1 MNNYMK
7 SAMMMLVLGLTGCGV
22 LDDINDEVDNVK
34 DQIDDAVERAKAKY
48 GELHGDGT
56 APEPKPFTVVFQD
69 DPSQKS
75 VMVSALCGANQP
87 VGYAYFAT
95 PADTQWALAG
105 TQGFISYPGNQKP
118 FWDIRYVNPV
128 TDYMN
133 GGTYD
138 YYPNHGIYTGLDTR
152 SGDRNLG
159 IGTDYSQN
167 DAAGSMTQSEC
178 VNGLMAGG
186 STINLF
192 DAPDQFIHYGG
203 PQNTFIYQMGDSS
216 LSSPW
221 KGDGTGNLAI
231 EASFDEPSYIKDGN
245 GDNVGGSVSFGIYLL
260 NKNTGVVLNY
270 VVGVYAAGEAWV
282 TEKRGI
288 LFDPTQKFIHVGTVV
303 SDDSWW
309 ITKSPQSESITE
321 IYSSAG
327 GTASDD
333 GQWKHFFRINV
344 AYQNLQ
350 ALLQE
355 LAENPPQ
362 GSEGQNF
369 GNNPA
374 DWKVTGIM
382 LQHELEEEG
391 GKATLSGSFRGF
403 EAYASHNP
411 L

>member
-7 SAMMMLVLGLTGCGV
+7 LTILMVFLGLTGCDTADEIKNNV
-22 LDDINDEVDNVK
+22 NDR
-34 DQIDDAVERAKAKY
+34 IDDVVERAKAKY

-56 APEPKPFTVVFQD
+56 TSESKPFTVVFQD
-69 DPSQKS
+69 NPSQRS
-75 VMVSALCGANQP
+75 MMVSALCDANQN
-87 VGYAYFAT
+87 VDYAYFNT

-118 FWDIRYVNPV
+118 FWDIRYVNHV

-138 YYPNHGIYTGLDTR
+138 YYANHAAYTGLDTR
-152 SGDRNLG
+152 TGDRNIG
-159 IGTDYSQN
+159 IGTAFSQN
-167 DAAGSMTQSEC
+167 DASGSMTQSEC

-221 KGDGTGNLAI
+221 KEDGTGNLAV
-231 EASFDEPSYIKDGN
+231 EAFFDKPLYVKDGN
-245 GDNVGGSVSFGIYLL
+245 SNNVGGSISFGIYLT

-270 VVGVYAAGEAWV
+270 VIGVYAAGEAWV
-282 TEKRGI
+282 QEKRGI
-288 LFDPTQKFIHVGTVV
+288 LFDPTQRFIHVGTVI

-309 ITKSPQSESITE
+309 TTKSPQSESINE
-321 IYSSAG
+321 IFPSAG
-327 GTASDD
+327 GTSSDD
-333 GQWKHFFRINV
+333 GQWNHFFRFNV
-344 AYQNLQ
+344 AHQNLQ

-355 LAENPPQ
+355 LAENPPA
-362 GSEGQNF
+362 GAEGENF

-382 LQHELEEEG
+382 LQYELEEEG
-391 GKATLSGSFRGF
+391 GKAILSGSFRGF
-403 EAYASHNP
+403 EASVSHNP
-411 L
+411 I